1 MPTSFNDWKTV
12 RETLSDIPLFL
23 DREFILAIQKN
34 IKICET
40 RMLSLDPEAYNN
52 YIEQK
57 AKGPR
62 RPPPRGSGDRS
73 CPPVDLARPP
83 KAGAISFPSA

>member
-57 AKGPR
+57 AKELKEQTK
-62 RPPPRGSGDRS
+62 
-73 CPPVDLARPP
+73 LA
-83 KAGAISFPSA
+83 FPEGKI